1 MEGLFSQK
9 EECVS
14 RKQFFFFDEC
24 EDNTM
29 LSLYDFSHTGNAD
42 DENGIDDIEKGG
54 CWIGLK
60 QGNGAKEKEEKGRN
74 YFNTIFT

>member
-1 MEGLFSQK
+1 MTFLI
-9 EECVS
+9 
-14 RKQFFFFDEC
+14 
-24 EDNTM
+24 N
-29 LSLYDFSHTGNAD
+29 HTGNAD